1 MLGCTQRN
9 NNKKALWLISI
20 FRLDFCWSLGTAG
33 SCVQWHIRSRVSI
46 NTLDR
51 PTIDTH
57 QHLNW
62 QLIDIQNNTQST
74 LDWHLID
81 ILTDTWLAF
90 NHQLVN
96 SLLCVHWLICINQKL
111 LVLSTEGK
119 WEVNCVLTWKYLS
132 VLTDTPWMPSVHM
145 MPSRLPVCRLLS
157 WTAAGNQVSCRGSTK
172 IFWGASLISPHW
184 SPPPN
189 PESYTNMVPEIC
201 KRKTTLQLYFETQLQ
216 KFPQFN

>member
-9 NNKKALWLISI
+9 NNKKALWLICI
-20 FRLDFCWSLGTAG
+20 FRFDFCWSLGTAG

-57 QHLNW
+57 QHLSW
-62 QLIDIQNNTQST
+62 QLIDIRNNTQST

-111 LVLSTEGK
+111 LSYCQPKGNEMSIACWPGNI
-119 WEVNCVLTWKYLS
+119 WAYWLTHHGCLQYTWCPPVYQCAGSFPGQQLVSLAQTPFWK
-132 VLTDTPWMPSVHM
+132 M
-145 MPSRLPVCRLLS
+145 
-157 WTAAGNQVSCRGSTK
+157 
-172 IFWGASLISPHW
+172 
-184 SPPPN
+184 
-189 PESYTNMVPEIC
+189 
-201 KRKTTLQLYFETQLQ
+201 RK
-216 KFPQFN
+216 PGI